1 MLLLTFLC
9 SIQCFLNFD
18 KGLKDSIPGYFGEHR
33 ASRRQKLSRKN
44 SNSAGAILDERP
56 ARMSID

>member
-1 MLLLTFLC
+1 MLLLTFWC
-9 SIQCFLNFD
+9 SILCFVNYGE
-18 KGLKDSIPGYFGEHR
+18 GLKDAIPGYFGEHR

-44 SNSAGAILDERP
+44 SASAGAMLDERP